1 VFSVVTRGRPCHN
14 PPGMTPE
21 QEKKAVALSSL
32 AAAVLLTGTK
42 LAVGLSTGSLGI
54 LSEAAH
60 SGLDLL
66 AAAMTFWA
74 VRVSSRPADPDHPYG
89 HGKFENLSALGQTL
103 LLLLT
108 SGWIVY
114 EAAQRL
120 FFEAVHVEV
129 TAWSFAVMAMSIVVD
144 VSRSRALRRVAEKH
158 RSQALEADAL
168 HFSTDVW
175 SSVVVVTGL
184 GGVLL
189 GGRLGLPWLGRA
201 DAVAALA
208 VAGIVVWVTVRLGR
222 KSMDDLLDAVP
233 PELPERVARAA
244 EVPGVLDVRRVRLR
258 RSGPAIFADVTV
270 TVGREASFERS
281 HEIALAAKEAILG
294 VVPGADVVIHAQPVA
309 GGEEGTLV
317 AVRLAAAR
325 LGLGAHA
332 IRLSSDG
339 TGQSME
345 CHLEVPESLTL
356 AQAHRRTV
364 EFEEAVRRE
373 LPEVVRVVASMEPV
387 GEATAARAA
396 TPEDEAPIR
405 RLLEELLE
413 EAGLDPRPAELRV
426 RSYGGEL
433 QVSFAARLDGT
444 LSVIEGRR
452 RAERV
457 ERALR
462 ARLPGLVRVLVRLE
476 PRAAGEAGSGDAAA
490 LDSRA

>member
-1 VFSVVTRGRPCHN
+1 
-14 PPGMTPE
+14 MAPE

-42 LAVGLSTGSLGI
+42 LTVGLTTGSLGI

-66 AAAMTFWA
+66 AAGMTFWA

-89 HGKFENLSALGQTL
+89 HGKFENLSALAQTL
-103 LLLLT
+103 LLLAT

-114 EAAQRL
+114 ESAHRL
-120 FFEAVHVEV
+120 FFHEAHVEV

-158 RSQALEADAL
+158 QSQALEADAL

-175 SSVVVVTGL
+175 SSAVVIMGL

-189 GGRLGLPWLGRA
+189 GRRLGLPWLGRA

-208 VAGIVVWVTVRLGR
+208 VAGIVVWVTLRLGR
-222 KSMDDLLDAVP
+222 KSVDDLLDAVP
-233 PELPERVARAA
+233 PELRDRVTRAA

-258 RSGPAIFADVTV
+258 RSGPATFADVTV

-281 HEIALAAKEAILG
+281 HEIAMAARQAIEQVL
-294 VVPGADVVIHAQPVA
+294 PGADVVIHAQPVA

-332 IRLSSDG
+332 IRLSGDG
-339 TGQSME
+339 PGRALE

-356 AQAHRRTV
+356 AEAHRRTV

-373 LPEVVRVVASMEPV
+373 LPEVFQVVASMEPV
-387 GEATAARAA
+387 GEATAVRAA
-396 TPEDEAPIR
+396 TPEDEAPVR
-405 RLLEELLE
+405 RLLEDLLE
-413 EAGLDPRPAELRV
+413 EAGLDPRPGEVRV
-426 RSYGGEL
+426 QRAGGEL
-433 QVSFAARLDGT
+433 QVSFRARLDGT
-444 LSVIEGRR
+444 LSVSEARQ

-462 ARLPGLVRVLVRLE
+462 GRLPGLSRVLVRLE
-476 PRAAGEAGSGDAAA
+476 PTGSAEPGSRGAAGVHSPT
-490 LDSRA
+490 

>member
-1 VFSVVTRGRPCHN
+1 
-14 PPGMTPE
+14 MTPE

-32 AAAVLLTGTK
+32 GAAVLLTGTK

-74 VRVSSRPADPDHPYG
+74 VRLSARPADPDHPYG
-89 HGKFENLSALGQTL
+89 HGKFENLSALAQTL
-103 LLLLT
+103 LLLAT

-114 EAAQRL
+114 ESVRRL
-120 FFEAVHVEV
+120 FFEEAHVEV
-129 TAWSFAVMAMSIVVD
+129 TAWSFAVMAMSMVVD
-144 VSRSRALRRVAEKH
+144 VSRSRALRRTAEKH

-175 SSVVVVTGL
+175 SSAVVILGL

-189 GGRLGLPWLGRA
+189 GGRLGLPWLAQA

-222 KSMDDLLDAVP
+222 KSVDDLLDAVP
-233 PELPERVARAA
+233 PELRDRVTRAA

-258 RSGPAIFADVTV
+258 RSGPETFADVTV

-281 HEIALAAKEAILG
+281 HEIAMAARQSILG
-294 VVPGADVVIHAQPVA
+294 VLPGADVVIHAQPVA

-332 IRLSSDG
+332 IRLA
-339 TGQSME
+339 GQGAGRALE

-356 AQAHRRTV
+356 AEAHRRTV

-373 LPEVVRVVASMEPV
+373 VPEVARVVASMEPV
-387 GEATAARAA
+387 GEATAARSV
-396 TPEDEAPIR
+396 TSEDQEPVR
-405 RLLEELLE
+405 RLLEDLLE
-413 EAGLDPRPAELRV
+413 EAGLDPRPAEVRV
-426 RSYGGEL
+426 ERAGGEL
-433 QVSFAARLDGT
+433 QVSFRASLDGT
-444 LSVIEGRR
+444 LSVSEARR

-462 ARLPGLVRVLVRLE
+462 ARLPGLSRVLVRLQ
-476 PRAAGEAGSGDAAA
+476 PRAGAEAGSRAAPA
-490 LDSRA
+490 LD

>member
-1 VFSVVTRGRPCHN
+1 
-14 PPGMTPE
+14 MTPD

-32 AAAVLLTGTK
+32 GAAVLLTGTK

-74 VRVSSRPADPDHPYG
+74 VRLSSRPADPDHPYG
-89 HGKFENLSALGQTL
+89 HGKFENLSALAQTL
-103 LLLLT
+103 LLLAT

-114 EAAQRL
+114 ESVHRL
-120 FFEAVHVEV
+120 FFEEAHVEV
-129 TAWSFAVMAMSIVVD
+129 TAWSFAVMAISIVVD
-144 VSRSRALRRVAEKH
+144 VSRSRALRRTAEKH
-158 RSQALEADAL
+158 QSQALEADAL

-175 SSVVVVTGL
+175 SSAVVILGL
-184 GGVLL
+184 GGILL
-189 GGRLGLPWLGRA
+189 GRRLGLSWLGQA

-222 KSMDDLLDAVP
+222 KSVDDLLDAVP
-233 PELPERVARAA
+233 PELRDRVTRAA

-258 RSGPAIFADVTV
+258 RSGPETFADVTV
-270 TVGREASFERS
+270 TVGREVSFERS
-281 HEIALAAKEAILG
+281 HEIAMAAREAIRG
-294 VVPGADVVIHAQPVA
+294 VLPGADVVIHAQPVA

-325 LGLGAHA
+325 LAAARLGLGAHA
-332 IRLSSDG
+332 IRLS
-339 TGQSME
+339 GQGVSRELE

-356 AQAHRRTV
+356 AEAHRRTV

-373 LPEVVRVVASMEPV
+373 LPEVARVVASMEPV
-387 GEATAARAA
+387 GEATAARSV
-396 TPEDEAPIR
+396 TCEDEAPVR
-405 RLLEELLE
+405 RLLEDLLE
-413 EAGLDPRPAELRV
+413 EAGPDPRPAEVRV
-426 RSYGGEL
+426 QRAGGEL
-433 QVSFAARLDGT
+433 QVSFRARLDGT
-444 LSVIEGRR
+444 LSVSEARR

-462 ARLPGLVRVLVRLE
+462 ARLPGLSRVLVRLE
-476 PRAAGEAGSGDAAA
+476 PRGSGGVGSGTAAA
-490 LDSRA
+490 LDSRP

>member
-1 VFSVVTRGRPCHN
+1 
-14 PPGMTPE
+14 MTPD
-21 QEKKAVALSSL
+21 QEKRAVALSSL
-32 AAAVLLTGTK
+32 GAAVLLTGTK

-74 VRVSSRPADPDHPYG
+74 VRLSSRPADPDHPYG
-89 HGKFENLSALGQTL
+89 HGKFENLSALAQTL
-103 LLLLT
+103 LLLAT

-114 EAAQRL
+114 ESVRRL
-120 FFEAVHVEV
+120 FFEEAHVEV

-144 VSRSRALRRVAEKH
+144 VSRSRALRRTAERH

-175 SSVVVVTGL
+175 SSAVVILGL
-184 GGVLL
+184 GGILV
-189 GGRLGLPWLGRA
+189 GRRLGLPWLGQA

-222 KSMDDLLDAVP
+222 KSVDDLLDAVP
-233 PELPERVARAA
+233 PELRDRVTRAA

-258 RSGPAIFADVTV
+258 RSGPETFADVTV

-281 HEIALAAKEAILG
+281 HEIAMAAREAIRG
-294 VVPGADVVIHAQPVA
+294 VLPGADVVIHAQPVA

-332 IRLSSDG
+332 IRLS
-339 TGQSME
+339 GQGAARALE

-356 AQAHRRTV
+356 AEAHRRTV
-364 EFEEAVRRE
+364 EFEEAVRRD
-373 LPEVVRVVASMEPV
+373 LPEVARVVASMEPV
-387 GEATAARAA
+387 GEATAARWV
-396 TPEDEAPIR
+396 TSEDEAPVR
-405 RLLEELLE
+405 RLLEDLLE
-413 EAGLDPRPAELRV
+413 ESGLDPRPAEVRV
-426 RSYGGEL
+426 QRAGGEL
-433 QVSFAARLDGT
+433 QVSFRARLDGT
-444 LSVIEGRR
+444 LSVSEARR

-457 ERALR
+457 ERALK
-462 ARLPGLVRVLVRLE
+462 ARLPGLGRVLVRLE
-476 PRAAGEAGSGDAAA
+476 PRGGGEVGSRGAAA
-490 LDSRA
+490 LDSRP